1 MSRKIDT
8 VGLLYRKACSDENEW
23 SDYGMLG
30 INVNP
35 LNNFHFTFLE
45 EHKHRA
51 ITLPRRFDVT
61 EVAPWTIGAYA
72 TWFNKRE
79 SMVRAVENTRWED
92 KELEPITYDWI
103 NW

>member
-1 MSRKIDT
+1 
-8 VGLLYRKACSDENEW
+8 
-23 SDYGMLG
+23 MLG